1 MAIYVCGQ
9 NPRNTSVKKFIFGNI
24 SGSSYPELYY
34 KPNIFAVIFIRI
46 SKAKFWKKCLVRTF
60 TESKVAGL
68 QPITLLKNELF
79 PRYFSLRYILV
90 YVHNFR
96 DILHVIIIVVSVE
109 NQLFILISAERV
121 NLLNTRS
128 AVDIHFS
135 HTTSRHKQ
143 AQVFLFVR
151 SSFDV
156 TMQDVVIQEL
166 FNV

>member
-1 MAIYVCGQ
+1 MAIYICGE

-24 SGSSYPELYY
+24 SGSSYLELYY
-34 KPNIFAVIFIRI
+34 KPNIVAVIFIRI
-46 SKAKFWKKCLVRTF
+46 SKVKFWKKCLVRTF

-96 DILHVIIIVVSVE
+96 DILHVIIIVVSTE
-109 NQLFILISAERV
+109 NHLFILISAERV

-128 AVDIHFS
+128 AADILYDWLLS
-135 HTTSRHKQ
+135 NNK
-143 AQVFLFVR
+143 
-151 SSFDV
+151 
-156 TMQDVVIQEL
+156 
-166 FNV
+166 

>member
-1 MAIYVCGQ
+1 MAIYVCGE
-9 NPRNTSVKKFIFGNI
+9 NPRNMSVKKFIFGNI
-24 SGSSYPELYY
+24 SGSSYLELYY
-34 KPNIFAVIFIRI
+34 KPNIVAVIFIRI

-96 DILHVIIIVVSVE
+96 DILHVIIIVVSAE

-128 AVDIHFS
+128 AADILYDWLLS
-135 HTTSRHKQ
+135 NNK
-143 AQVFLFVR
+143 
-151 SSFDV
+151 
-156 TMQDVVIQEL
+156 
-166 FNV
+166 

>member
-1 MAIYVCGQ
+1 MVIYICGE

-24 SGSSYPELYY
+24 SGSSYLELYY
-34 KPNIFAVIFIRI
+34 KPNIVAVIFIRI
-46 SKAKFWKKCLVRTF
+46 SKVKFWKKCLVRTF

-96 DILHVIIIVVSVE
+96 DILHVIIIVVSAE
-109 NQLFILISAERV
+109 NHLFILISAERV

-128 AVDIHFS
+128 AADILYDWLLS
-135 HTTSRHKQ
+135 NNK
-143 AQVFLFVR
+143 
-151 SSFDV
+151 
-156 TMQDVVIQEL
+156 
-166 FNV
+166 

>member
-1 MAIYVCGQ
+1 MAIYVCGE
-9 NPRNTSVKKFIFGNI
+9 NPRNMSVKKFIFGNI
-24 SGSSYPELYY
+24 SGSSYLELYY
-34 KPNIFAVIFIRI
+34 KPNIVAVIFIRI
-46 SKAKFWKKCLVRTF
+46 SKVKFWKKCLVRTF

-96 DILHVIIIVVSVE
+96 DILHVIIIVVSAE

-128 AVDIHFS
+128 AADILYDWLLS
-135 HTTSRHKQ
+135 NNK
-143 AQVFLFVR
+143 
-151 SSFDV
+151 
-156 TMQDVVIQEL
+156 
-166 FNV
+166 